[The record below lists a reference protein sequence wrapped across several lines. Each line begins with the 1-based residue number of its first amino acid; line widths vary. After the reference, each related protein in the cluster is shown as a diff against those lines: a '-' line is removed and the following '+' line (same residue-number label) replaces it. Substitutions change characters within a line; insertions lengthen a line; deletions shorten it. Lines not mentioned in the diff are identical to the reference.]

1 MEKGAFLHTYGTPDA
16 GLSGYPV
23 PIQDIERQ
31 IRWEMANVEEG
42 VRRYR
47 RSIAEADLG
56 DTPPGVIAMRD
67 MMAGL
72 VPAIEAARQEAIDGI
87 VSEGK
92 GRKPEW
98 WWTIGFLS
106 AEKLAVITARA
117 LLTDRKQ
124 RTGGS
129 LMSAVAINIGSSVK
143 MEMEYEQWRIR
154 EARRAKEDPNHINL
168 FRLITS
174 RAKKVDAKA
183 FLRWRKKLSSIERL
197 DWTRE
202 MKLQLGSKL
211 LDLAIRHGGG
221 WFEYRMI
228 YARGK
233 SERRV
238 FLTDVARTAINDVN
252 ARLEVNRPYHL
263 PMKVPPKPWR
273 RDENRG

>member
-1 MEKGAFLHTYGTPDA
+1 MEKGAFLHTYDTPDA

-106 AEKLAVITARA
+106 AEKLAVITTRT

-124 RTGGS
+124 KQGGS
-129 LMSAVAINIGSSVK
+129 LMTAVAHNIGASVK
-143 MEMEYEQWRIR
+143 MEMEFEQWKRS
-154 EARRAKEDPNHINL
+154 EAKRVADDPRHVNL
-168 FRLITS
+168 FRLVTS
-174 RAKKVDAKA
+174 RAKRVDAKS
-183 FLRWRKKLSSIERL
+183 FRRWRKKLSSIERL

-202 MKLQLGSKL
+202 MKLQLGAKL
-211 LDLAIRHGGG
+211 LDLAIRFGGG

-228 YARGK
+228 YRKGK
-233 SERRV
+233 SERNV
-238 FLTDVARTAINDVN
+238 MLTDLARIAINDVN

-273 RDENRG
+273 RD